1 MVNTMKKESMLVIEN
16 LNKAFPGVQAL
27 KDVSMEIH
35 KGDIHA
41 IVGENGAGKSTLIK
55 IISGAYVKD
64 SGNIYFDG
72 EELSDISPVDCISL
86 GISTVHQELR
96 LVEELTVTEN
106 ILLGAPVEN
115 NSPIGK
121 IVNWKSTR
129 KTAAELVDSM
139 GIDIDVDN
147 TVSQLSVAK
156 KQIVEICKAL
166 SRKAKLVIMDEPSAT
181 LTEKELTVL
190 FDIIKRLKKDGI
202 TTIYISHRLEEIF
215 EIADRVTVMRDGQHI
230 ITDDVANMDRKK
242 LISHMVGREIE
253 NIFPEKKKTEK
264 GEVILRVKDLSREG
278 VLDSISFELRAGEI
292 LGIAGLVGSGRTE
305 LARAIFG
312 VDKVT
317 SGGAYIREAEKPIR
331 NIQDA
336 IHQKMA
342 LMPEDRK
349 LQGIIP
355 GLSVGMNISLVGID
369 KILRKS
375 FINTKIEKKSSE
387 EYIDRLRIQT
397 PDWKQLIKYLS
408 GGNQQKCVLAKWLFV
423 DSDIVI
429 FDEPTRGIDVGA
441 KQEIYKLLTALAQQ
455 GKGIIMISSELPE
468 ILGISHRILVMHDGK
483 VTGEV
488 DPEKTTQEE
497 IMHLAT
503 I

>member
-1 MVNTMKKESMLVIEN
+1 MQNKPILFIKD

-27 KDVSMEIH
+27 KDFSMEINR
-35 KGDIHA
+35 GDIHA

-64 SGNIYFDG
+64 SGSIFYNDLEIGD
-72 EELSDISPVDCISL
+72 LSPVDSIKM

-96 LVEELTVTEN
+96 LVEELTVAEN
-106 ILLGAPVEN
+106 ILLGAPVEYS
-115 NSPIGK
+115 SPIGK
-121 IVNWKSTR
+121 MINWKET
-129 KTAAELVDSM
+129 KQIATDLIDSM
-139 GIDIDVDN
+139 NIDIDVD
-147 TVSQLSVAK
+147 TVVSNLTVAK

-181 LTEKELTVL
+181 LTEKELKVL
-190 FDIIKRLKKDGI
+190 FEIIARLKKDGI
-202 TTIYISHRLEEIF
+202 TIIYISHRLEEIF
-215 EIADRVTVMRDGQHI
+215 EIADKVTVMRDGQHI
-230 ITDDVANMDRKK
+230 ITDDVANMDRRK
-242 LISHMVGREIE
+242 LIAHMVGREIE
-253 NIFPEKKKTEK
+253 NIYPERKVAK
-264 GEVILRVKDLSREG
+264 GEVLLRVKKLSITG
-278 VLDSISFELRAGEI
+278 VLESISFDLHSGEI

-312 VDKVT
+312 VDKKT
-317 SGGAYIREAEKPIR
+317 SGGAFVRNDEKPIR

-336 IHQKMA
+336 IQKKVA

-349 LQGIIP
+349 LHGIIP

-369 KILRKS
+369 KIIKKS
-375 FINTKIEKKSSE
+375 FLNNKIEKQLAE
-387 EYIDRLRIQT
+387 DYIDRLRIQT

-423 DSDIVI
+423 DSDIII

-441 KQEIYKLLTALAQQ
+441 KQEIYKLLTNLAQQ

-468 ILGISHRILVMHDGK
+468 VLGVSHRILVMHDGK
-483 VTGEV
+483 ITGEV
-488 DPEKTTQEE
+488 DPQRTTQEE

>member
-1 MVNTMKKESMLVIEN
+1 
-16 LNKAFPGVQAL
+16 
-27 KDVSMEIH
+27 
-35 KGDIHA
+35 
-41 IVGENGAGKSTLIK
+41 
-55 IISGAYVKD
+55 
-64 SGNIYFDG
+64 
-72 EELSDISPVDCISL
+72 
-86 GISTVHQELR
+86 
-96 LVEELTVTEN
+96 
-106 ILLGAPVEN
+106 
-115 NSPIGK
+115 
-121 IVNWKSTR
+121 
-129 KTAAELVDSM
+129 
-139 GIDIDVDN
+139 
-147 TVSQLSVAK
+147 
-156 KQIVEICKAL
+156 
-166 SRKAKLVIMDEPSAT
+166 MDEPSAT

-190 FDIIKRLKKDGI
+190 FDIIKKLKKDGI

-253 NIFPEKKKTEK
+253 NIFPEKKEAQK
-264 GEVILRVKDLSREG
+264 GEVILRVKDLSRDG
-278 VLDSISFELRAGEI
+278 VLDNINFELHAGEI

-336 IHQKMA
+336 IRQKMA

-375 FINTKIEKKSSE
+375 FINAKIEKKSSE

-397 PDWKQLIKYLS
+397 PDWKRLIKFLS

-468 ILGISHRILVMHDGK
+468 ILGISHRILVMHDGRI
-483 VTGEV
+483 TGEV
-488 DPEKTTQEE
+488 DPEKTDQEE

>member
-1 MVNTMKKESMLVIEN
+1 MKNTPILLIEN
-16 LNKAFPGVQAL
+16 INKSFPGVHAL
-27 KDVSMEIH
+27 NNVSMEIQ
-35 KGDIHA
+35 KGDVHA

-64 SGNIYFDG
+64 NGSIIFDG
-72 EELSDISPVDCISL
+72 EELGDLSPVDCIAM

-96 LVEELTVTEN
+96 LVEQLPVFEN
-106 ILLGAPVEN
+106 ILLGAPIEN
-115 NSPIGK
+115 KSIIGK
-121 IVNWKSTR
+121 TVNWKETR
-129 KTAAELVDSM
+129 NVALKLIESM
-139 GIDIDVDN
+139 DIDIDVDM
-147 TVSQLSVAK
+147 TVSELNIAK

-181 LTEKELTVL
+181 LTEKELKIL
-190 FDIIKRLKKDGI
+190 FNIIKKLKEDGI

-230 ITDDVANMDRKK
+230 ITDDVSKMDRKK
-242 LISHMVGREIE
+242 LISYMVGREIE
-253 NIFPEKKKTEK
+253 NIFPPRKVNK
-264 GEVILRVKDLSREG
+264 GKVLLEIKNLSIPG
-278 VLDSISFELRAGEI
+278 VLNDINFNLRESEI

-312 VDKVT
+312 VDKID
-317 SGGAYIREAEKPIR
+317 SGGVYLRGDTKPIR

-336 IHQKMA
+336 INKKMA

-349 LQGIIP
+349 KQGIIP
-355 GLSVGMNISLVGID
+355 DLSVGMNISLVGIN
-369 KILRKS
+369 KVIEKS
-375 FINTKIEKKSSE
+375 FINSKTEKKLSE
-387 EYIDRLRIQT
+387 EFIKTLRIQT
-397 PDWKQLIKYLS
+397 PKWDQLIKYLS

-423 DSDIVI
+423 ESDLII

-441 KQEIYKLLTALAQQ
+441 KQEIYRLLTELAKQ
-455 GKGIIMISSELPE
+455 GKGIIMISSELSE
-468 ILGISHRILVMHDGK
+468 IMGISHRILVMHDGRI
-483 VTGEV
+483 TGEV